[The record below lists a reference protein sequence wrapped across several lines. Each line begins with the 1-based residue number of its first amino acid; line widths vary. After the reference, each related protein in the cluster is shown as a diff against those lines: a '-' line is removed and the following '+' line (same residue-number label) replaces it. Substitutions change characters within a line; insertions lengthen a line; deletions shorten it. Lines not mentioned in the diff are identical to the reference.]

1 MGNRLFMLVSP
12 CCNLVCAFATVF
24 SEKSPILGAKVA
36 KTSILAFLSVF
47 LGTSLGAL
55 AFITEVAKVDG
66 KQLKTSRVL
75 LHNEKITKKAVGVL
89 FGTHFV

>member
-1 MGNRLFMLVSP
+1 MGNRLFMLIFH

-24 SEKSPILGAKVA
+24 REKSPILGAKVA

-55 AFITEVAKVDG
+55 DFYHR
-66 KQLKTSRVL
+66 SC
-75 LHNEKITKKAVGVL
+75 KKE
-89 FGTHFV
+89 